1 MKNQFFILLY
11 FPIIICISSDEALGG
26 LIAEESENKESY
38 DFAFQYKKAC
48 INIIKPSKNNC
59 ALSTLEWKYRC
70 CFVEWKSGS
79 ESSITGQNSCCMY
92 LYDKKK
98 YMNVYPDAIESY
110 YGYSDVKINCNGKYF
125 ILNYYFLGFF
135 FIFLF

>member
-48 INIIKPSKNNC
+48 INIIKPTKNNC

-79 ESSITGQNSCCMY
+79 NSEITGEKGCCMY

-98 YMNVYPDAIESY
+98 IYECLS
-110 YGYSDVKINCNGKYF
+110 
-125 ILNYYFLGFF
+125 
-135 FIFLF
+135 

>member
-1 MKNQFFILLY
+1 MFEQKKYHSLRITIVFI
-11 FPIIICISSDEALGG
+11 I
-26 LIAEESENKESY
+26 
-38 DFAFQYKKAC
+38 AC

-79 ESSITGQNSCCMY
+79 NSEITGEKGCCMY

-125 ILNYYFLGFF
+125 IFNYYFLGFF